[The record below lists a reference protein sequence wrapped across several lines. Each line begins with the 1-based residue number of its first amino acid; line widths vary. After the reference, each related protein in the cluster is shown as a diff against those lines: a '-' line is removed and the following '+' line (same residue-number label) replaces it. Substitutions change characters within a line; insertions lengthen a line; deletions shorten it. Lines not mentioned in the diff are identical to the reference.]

1 MQIHQIPPDRDTPV
15 IAGRDKPDIPDIDG
29 PDISDTNILDASER
43 PSTTDKLDIHVTD
56 RPDKSGT
63 NTQDISDVDTVDAPD
78 ISNPDSDISDR
89 PDTPGADTPNALDAD
104 KPDAITSDKGVVDF
118 EWKIYVDNIFSES
131 SDEEINSEGISST
144 ISAIVDK
151 ADTTCQLDNIFEP
164 PVKNTQTLSAFP
176 NHVGLNPYNNTYLLN
191 SVTPL
196 NNSGIVAKDSFQIVD
211 TDDKTKSQG
220 ASPLVRENPEKQNK
234 KNSWRNH
241 QGHVFFVR
249 NFRYKTPH
257 FNQTFKASIC

>member
-89 PDTPGADTPNALDAD
+89 PDTPRADTPNALDAD

-151 ADTTCQLDNIFEP
+151 ADTTCQLDNIFES

-176 NHVGLNPYNNTYLLN
+176 NHVGLNPYNNIYSLN

-196 NNSGIVAKDSFQIVD
+196 NDSAIVAKDSFQIVD
-211 TDDKTKSQG
+211 TDVKTKSQC

-234 KNSWRNH
+234 K
-241 QGHVFFVR
+241 
-249 NFRYKTPH
+249 TAE
-257 FNQTFKASIC
+257 QTTKAMYFL